1 MKNEVTIDIKH
12 LRNIPTDIVINY
24 IIPYTYQIQPR
35 ELLIDI
41 ISFQKD
47 FALIDTLYAFDYNYQ
62 ILLNDLLYYFN
73 DKKFKTKTSAKT
85 SVKTKIK
92 TKIKIIWGL
101 LTVYERTRFINNCIN
116 DN

>member
-12 LRNIPTDIVINY
+12 LRNIPTDIVINH

-47 FALIDTLYAFDYNYQ
+47 FDLIDTLYAFDYNYQ
-62 ILLNDLLYYFN
+62 ILLNDLLFYFN
-73 DKKFKTKTSAKT
+73 DKKFKTKTCL
-85 SVKTKIK
+85 KTKIK
-92 TKIKIIWGL
+92 TKIKFIWGL

-116 DN
+116 DD

>member
-12 LRNIPTDIVINY
+12 LRNIPTDIVINH

-47 FALIDTLYAFDYNYQ
+47 FDLIDTLYAFDYNYQ
-62 ILLNDLLYYFN
+62 ILLNDLLFYFN
-73 DKKFKTKTSAKT
+73 DKKFKTKTCI
-85 SVKTKIK
+85 KTKIK
-92 TKIKIIWGL
+92 TKIKFIWGL

-116 DN
+116 DD